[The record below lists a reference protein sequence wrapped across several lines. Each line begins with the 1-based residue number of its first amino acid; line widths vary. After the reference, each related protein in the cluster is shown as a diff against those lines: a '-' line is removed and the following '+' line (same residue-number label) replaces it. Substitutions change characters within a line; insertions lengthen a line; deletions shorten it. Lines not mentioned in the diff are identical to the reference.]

1 MARGAGT
8 FPSKSK
14 EGGLQRYR
22 KVQIATALFI
32 LLMFGAGEAAL
43 LRPPNYEVFPFYSWS
58 MFALVPNETEQ
69 FYVFVTKDGE
79 TREFTRAKK
88 WVGEAANSIVAF
100 TVIQQYGRALLSG
113 NKNQIEKWRRQ
124 FEENH
129 MPDDLNYEVR
139 YSKED
144 PMVRWQQERMTE
156 APAWPD
162 MKVVGGREG
171 EP

>member
-1 MARGAGT
+1 
-8 FPSKSK
+8 
-14 EGGLQRYR
+14 
-22 KVQIATALFI
+22 LFI

-100 TVIQQYGRALLSG
+100 TIIQEYGKALLAG
-113 NKNQIEKWRRQ
+113 NKNEIVKWRRQ
-124 FEENH
+124 FEGNH
-129 MPDDLNYEVR
+129 MPDGLGYEVR
-139 YSKED
+139 YCKGD
-144 PMVRWQQERMTE
+144 PLARWQQERIAE
-156 APAWPD
+156 VPAWPE
-162 MKVVGGREG
+162 MKVVGGRG
-171 EP
+171 EAP